1 MNVDNLT
8 QKPAQAFFVLVKPD
22 GMANLRKITQMFFT
36 AFSERDEK
44 VKIGYF
50 NTIFPS
56 ETLGF
61 GQFTRETVCTHY
73 AKPDSWLIK
82 YGRKIIAERNLVLSE
97 NVSDEEALAEGKKIP
112 EAIANYMCSGNMMAI
127 IFSSTAEN
135 TFDIA
140 REILGHTEPVQ
151 ADSNSIRGKY
161 SKDSFHAAWTE
172 ESSPRAIQNI
182 CHCSDSLEEAER
194 EVTLYL
200 GQEIAD
206 EYFK

>member
-22 GMANLRKITQMFFT
+22 GMPNLRKITQMFFT
-36 AFSERDEK
+36 AFSEKGEK
-44 VKIGYF
+44 VEINYF
-50 NTIFPS
+50 NTISPS
-56 ETLGF
+56 ETTGF
-61 GQFTRETVCTHY
+61 GQFTRETVCAHY
-73 AKPDSWLIK
+73 AKPDTWLIK
-82 YGRKIIAERNLVLSE
+82 YGKKIIASRDSVDPRD
-97 NVSDEEALAEGKKIP
+97 VGDEEALIEGRKIP
-112 EAIANYMCSGNMMAI
+112 EAIADYMCSGDMMAI

-172 ESSPRAIQNI
+172 ESGPRAIQNI
-182 CHCSDSLEEAER
+182 CHCSDSLKEAER